1 MLVLTRKLGEKIL
14 IGDDI
19 TITVVNIGKSRV
31 KLGIEAPAGHRIL
44 RSELV
49 VERRAATETPMR
61 ATRGRLAVDGRSRT
75 VVARTA
81 EAVAPKSVGDPSERV
96 GRASLVRAVVDRCS
110 DGHAVGLGRRDR
122 SAG

>member
-19 TITVVNIGKSRV
+19 TITVADIGKSRV

-49 VERRAATETPMR
+49 PEAEPLGTGPQAGAGMMRTEIVSGQRPPRRRAAET
-61 ATRGRLAVDGRSRT
+61 AA
-75 VVARTA
+75 
-81 EAVAPKSVGDPSERV
+81 
-96 GRASLVRAVVDRCS
+96 
-110 DGHAVGLGRRDR
+110 AVGV
-122 SAG
+122 